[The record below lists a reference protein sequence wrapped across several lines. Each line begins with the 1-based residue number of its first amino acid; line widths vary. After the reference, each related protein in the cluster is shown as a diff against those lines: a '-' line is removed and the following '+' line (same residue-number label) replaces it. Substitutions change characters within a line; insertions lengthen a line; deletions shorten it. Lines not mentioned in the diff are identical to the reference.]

1 MFFGMF
7 DFFRFSARCRQ
18 ITLACNGDCCCCE
31 NCPFSFFCVFIG
43 NCDTS
48 DTTVIQCTYYYFAL
62 KIRFHWNVE
71 GCRAWESVAFLMIF
85 LLKNRACRTT
95 MELGVK
101 VQAIFTGLLTRLV
114 WFQLPIAPYFTDA
127 HPVAVALQ
135 SSILRLIAVVT
146 LARCSS
152 VQGKWLPLPPSHL
165 IKHWCLTH
173 VWSFDVADF
182 VLSSQ
187 LGVICKLQSHKFEV
201 HQNKTK
207 VL

>member
-43 NCDTS
+43 NCDNS

-71 GCRAWESVAFLMIF
+71 GCRAWESVTFLMIF
-85 LLKNRACRTT
+85 LLQNGACTTT

-101 VQAIFTGLLTRLV
+101 VQAIHRPFNTTSMI
-114 WFQLPIAPYFTDA
+114 PATDRA
-127 HPVAVALQ
+127 VFHRCPVAVALQ

-152 VQGKWLPLPPSHL
+152 VQGKWLPLPSHL
-165 IKHWCLTH
+165 IKH
-173 VWSFDVADF
+173 
-182 VLSSQ
+182 
-187 LGVICKLQSHKFEV
+187 
-201 HQNKTK
+201 
-207 VL
+207 

>member
-43 NCDTS
+43 NCDNS

-71 GCRAWESVAFLMIF
+71 GCRAWESVTFLMIF
-85 LLKNRACRTT
+85 LLQNGACTTT

-101 VQAIFTGLLTRLV
+101 VQAIHRPFNTTSMI
-114 WFQLPIAPYFTDA
+114 PATDRA
-127 HPVAVALQ
+127 VFHRCPVAVALQ

-146 LARCSS
+146 LALCSS
-152 VQGKWLPLPPSHL
+152 VQGKWLPLPKSSHQALMPYSRL
-165 IKHWCLTH
+165 ILRCGRLCSQFSTWCHL
-173 VWSFDVADF
+173 
-182 VLSSQ
+182 
-187 LGVICKLQSHKFEV
+187 
-201 HQNKTK
+201 
-207 VL
+207 